1 MSRIDE
7 ALRLAAVAALAGDP
21 DDRFAAVTMDPRAPA
36 VIDPSSLERFGP
48 EKPLKRQENRPARP
62 SEVIRLAEAS
72 RPVRFEAF
80 PAWLEAKLVVS
91 EGIAP
96 ATVEQYRRL
105 AASLHHLQLQQ
116 GIKTI
121 LVSSAL
127 PREGKTLTIT
137 NLALTLSESYHKRV
151 LLVDADLRRPSL
163 HEVFDLPNK
172 AGLADLLRG
181 EDRVSPIVEVSP
193 YLSVLP
199 TGPLSTDPMAQL
211 CSERIGIVVREA
223 GARFDWVLLD
233 TPPVGL
239 LPDAQFIAQA
249 SDGVLFVIA
258 AGVTPYEMVQRGIA
272 ALGADRVV
280 GTVLNRVEERS
291 LQASDY
297 YGHYQAMT

>member
-1 MSRIDE
+1 
-7 ALRLAAVAALAGDP
+7 
-21 DDRFAAVTMDPRAPA
+21 
-36 VIDPSSLERFGP
+36 
-48 EKPLKRQENRPARP
+48 
-62 SEVIRLAEAS
+62 
-72 RPVRFEAF
+72 
-80 PAWLEAKLVVS
+80 
-91 EGIAP
+91 P

-181 EDRVSPIVEVSP
+181 EDRVSPVVEVSP

-239 LPDAQFIAQA
+239 LPDAQFIAQ
-249 SDGVLFVIA
+249 
-258 AGVTPYEMVQRGIA
+258 
-272 ALGADRVV
+272 
-280 GTVLNRVEERS
+280 
-291 LQASDY
+291 
-297 YGHYQAMT
+297 